1 MNRTDIC
8 KNIIQSIKEYITNSD
23 KLEANREMNQRA
35 AAIEHLKSLEAL
47 NIYQNSVIIFDR
59 RYYSEKLFRYCV
71 EHEHT
76 CLMRLKNNY
85 NIAKKCSG
93 DICTILHGQ
102 SKDGTKDIDIRV
114 IEITLPD
121 GKKEYLA
128 TNLFDKSITQ
138 EIFSELYFYRWPV
151 ETKYRE
157 FKSRL
162 ILICFVLTIY
172 LSKS

>member
-1 MNRTDIC
+1 MLDDYVVHAS
-8 KNIIQSIKEYITNSD
+8 IQYYLGSE
-23 KLEANREMNQRA
+23 RA
-35 AAIEHLKSLEAL
+35 TAIEHIKSLEAL

-59 RYYSEKLFRYCV
+59 GYYSEKLFRYCV
-71 EHEHT
+71 EHGHT
-76 CLMRLKNNY
+76 CLIRLKNNY

-128 TNLFDKSITQ
+128 TSLFDKSITQ
-138 EIFSELYFYRWPV
+138 KMFSKLYFSRWTV
-151 ETKYRE
+151 ETKYKE
-157 FKSRL
+157 FKNRL
-162 ILICFVLTIY
+162 AIEEYQQDILHPSHALFVAACIF
-172 LSKS
+172 

>member
-1 MNRTDIC
+1 MSASLKWNGYHIF
-8 KNIIQSIKEYITNSD
+8 
-23 KLEANREMNQRA
+23 
-35 AAIEHLKSLEAL
+35 AIEHLKSLEAL

-59 RYYSEKLFRYCV
+59 GYYSEKLFRYCV
-71 EHEHT
+71 EHGHT

-93 DICTILHGQ
+93 DICTILHEQ
-102 SKDGTKDIDIRV
+102 SKDGTKDIDTRV

-138 EIFSELYFYRWPV
+138 KMFSELYFYRWLL
-151 ETKYRE
+151 
-157 FKSRL
+157 SNLSSL
-162 ILICFVLTIY
+162 IKNQADDEIGITADSSNKNFDMVSDKFPC
-172 LSKS
+172 